1 MRFGGHGGHHAR
13 KEHPVM
19 ENLHFQLHLWV
30 KVRRMKGCVNSLIQE
45 KHIALP
51 ETSSLKSR
59 SVTINSRNKKKCMRE
74 RLLSGKGNRD
84 LLGRKGVIW

>member
-1 MRFGGHGGHHAR
+1 M
-13 KEHPVM
+13 
-19 ENLHFQLHLWV
+19 
-30 KVRRMKGCVNSLIQE
+30 IQE

-59 SVTINSRNKKKCMRE
+59 SVTINSRNKKRCMRE